1 MKQLAA
7 ALEDAYTEAV
17 GTGANPPSPEDVTIT
32 WPGSPPAIM
41 RGTNAHVQM
50 ATPNTLTPKHQ
61 RQSFGSCCQGLPP
74 PPEVTPALQNRR
86 LQAP

>member
-7 ALEDAYTEAV
+7 ALEEAYTEAV

-32 WPGSPPAIM
+32 WPGSPDSIM

-61 RQSFGSCCQGLPP
+61 RQSLGSCCQGLPP
-74 PPEVTPALQNRR
+74 PPDVTPALQNSR
-86 LQAP
+86 LHAP